1 MDPNQ
6 NMNLTNS
13 NNDPSTGLLP
23 RRGAARRGADQ
34 AQVLGHLQ
42 RVPLPRHKV
51 RLWLNLALTIQLFIA
66 TSTTSGRSQGFEEK
80 NLGSSLGLFGQ

>member
-1 MDPNQ
+1 
-6 NMNLTNS
+6 MNLTNS

-66 TSTTSGRSQGFEEK
+66 TSLWGHGHGAIIWCALIE
-80 NLGSSLGLFGQ
+80 LF